1 MGSVAELGGD
11 LNATT
16 TIEVFAPKIIKSF
29 KWNGR
34 TPSDITRTA
43 YGSLIGTAAGPETLA
58 FTLPDLKTLKW
69 KFSDSIPERAVGY
82 DDSKWVFANHTTTT
96 NAQKPKT
103 LPVLYPDDYGFHS
116 GIKLYRGY
124 FDGKTATGMTL
135 TAIGGSAFG
144 YSAWLNGIF
153 VGSWPGTA
161 ADASATVNLS
171 FANKTL
177 LATGNV
183 VFVVLDYQGHD
194 QDSVGPDG
202 PRNPRGI
209 SEVRLSG
216 GGTFTK
222 WRLVGNAGGETPVDM
237 VRGVYNEGGLRAE
250 RLGWALP
257 GFDDGGWKAKSPL
270 DGVVGAG
277 IEFYVSFIET
287 RTSGWFLM
295 VLAENDLPVEYSD
308 ESRCSSCCRHQRTE
322 DHKGKSANLY

>member
-1 MGSVAELGGD
+1 MQVVDRITGWNIWAPALTSDPNVHADEHLIVSGPYLTRSATLLGSVAELGGD

-43 YGSLIGTAAGPETLA
+43 YGSLIGTAAGPESLVV
-58 FTLPDLKTLKW
+58 TLPDLKTLKW

-82 DDSKWVFANHTTTT
+82 DDSRWVHANHTTTANT
-96 NAQKPKT
+96 QKPKT

-124 FDGKTATGMTL
+124 FDGKTTTGMTL

-144 YSAWLNGIF
+144 YSVWLNGVF

-161 ADASATVNLS
+161 ADASATINLS

-177 LATGNV
+177 LSTGNV

-194 QDSVGPDG
+194 QDSVGPSG

-209 SEVRLSG
+209 SEARLRDG
-216 GGTFTK
+216 GVFTQ
-222 WRLVGNAGGETPVDM
+222 WRLAGNAGGETPVDM
-237 VRGVYNEGGLRAE
+237 VRGIYNEGGLRAE
-250 RLGWALP
+250 RLGWVLP
-257 GFDDGGWKAKSPL
+257 RFDDGRWEAKSPL
-270 DGVVGAG
+270 DGVVGPG
-277 IEFYVSFIET
+277 IEFYVS
-287 RTSGWFLM
+287 
-295 VLAENDLPVEYSD
+295 LPE
-308 ESRCSSCCRHQRTE
+308 
-322 DHKGKSANLY
+322 